1 MDNQHWHK
9 LPATWGPWRIIL
21 KSQIMVTESKVVD
34 DLGEA
39 MSVFSLAVTRAVI
52 YLSVHRGVSA
62 LLASQLIQLLI
73 VMCDFGGQIHFSLEN
88 ENVSICLCSVCVHVF
103 YLIFCVIFSSFIFSL
118 VSHLFIMMRWEL
130 ASWAPSCEL
139 VARCLAQAHHLL
151 WHS

>member
-9 LPATWGPWRIIL
+9 LLATWGPWKIIL
-21 KSQIMVTESKVVD
+21 KSQIMVTELKVVD

-73 VMCDFGGQIHFSLEN
+73 VMCDFGGQINFSLEN
-88 ENVSICLCSVCVHVF
+88 
-103 YLIFCVIFSSFIFSL
+103 
-118 VSHLFIMMRWEL
+118 
-130 ASWAPSCEL
+130 
-139 VARCLAQAHHLL
+139 
-151 WHS
+151 